1 MTASRGLAA
10 SPLWGGSLSPAR
22 RVGWGE
28 GLVALDASLAGMC
41 ARRRTYFSCTH
52 KKSRQKK
59 APPSLR
65 PLRCAA
71 GRTCGARL
79 AGCAVELAA
88 LLRSFAQT
96 TPASQSTK
104 RGHAALPAP
113 PRKPRA
119 AGAATGGHPRTGH
132 RCARLRISLPLPHA
146 GEGRGEGARGRAQ
159 RWPVW
164 TSTPLWPCREVQ
176 GLGRARAAKHAC
188 ASCSGLLRLSERR
201 ERSEQSEF
209 RSTAPGASIA
219 GCPQRSGGTRPVGS
233 LLCSHNF
240 AARSER
246 TPLRE
251 LCLLSLGEAKESRCA
266 AGRRSRHTAP
276 PPTPATPTP

>member
-1 MTASRGLAA
+1 VTASRGLAA

-132 RCARLRISLPLPHA
+132 RCARLRI
-146 GEGRGEGARGRAQ
+146 
-159 RWPVW
+159 
-164 TSTPLWPCREVQ
+164 
-176 GLGRARAAKHAC
+176 
-188 ASCSGLLRLSERR
+188 
-201 ERSEQSEF
+201 
-209 RSTAPGASIA
+209 
-219 GCPQRSGGTRPVGS
+219 
-233 LLCSHNF
+233 
-240 AARSER
+240 
-246 TPLRE
+246 
-251 LCLLSLGEAKESRCA
+251 CLLSFGEAKESRCA
-266 AGRRSRHTAP
+266 AGRISRPRRHVPPHSDRSAMARAQWRTDTSRP
-276 PPTPATPTP
+276 ELEP

>member
-71 GRTCGARL
+71 G
-79 AGCAVELAA
+79 
-88 LLRSFAQT
+88 
-96 TPASQSTK
+96 
-104 RGHAALPAP
+104 
-113 PRKPRA
+113 
-119 AGAATGGHPRTGH
+119 AATGGHPRTGH

-146 GEGRGEGARGRAQ
+146 GEGRGVGARGRAQ

>member
-65 PLRCAA
+65 PLRCA
-71 GRTCGARL
+71 
-79 AGCAVELAA
+79 V
-88 LLRSFAQT
+88 
-96 TPASQSTK
+96 
-104 RGHAALPAP
+104 
-113 PRKPRA
+113 
-119 AGAATGGHPRTGH
+119 GAATGGHPRTGH

-209 RSTAPGASIA
+209 RSAAPRPSIA
-219 GCPQRSGGTRPVGS
+219 V
-233 LLCSHNF
+233 
-240 AARSER
+240 ARSEAEGHGQWGR
-246 TPLRE
+246 LFFGYF
-251 LCLLSLGEAKESRCA
+251 LLARQKKV
-266 AGRRSRHTAP
+266 TAP
-276 PPTPATPTP
+276 PGAHPGQQRPQPHQPTLRA